1 MTAAEAHA
9 AAAAEGLA
17 LVCAENA
24 AGFKGVKRSDCVS
37 TRFEARLKRGGR
49 DVYLGTFATAEEAA
63 LAVARFLGPEGVV
76 ASLAAAAA
84 AALEPAPMTAAEAH
98 TAAATEGLAL
108 LRSAENAAGFLGV
121 RRKNNS
127 VIKPFTA
134 KLKKQQLGSFAT
146 AEEAALAYARALGP
160 DGVSVALGRNR

>member
-1 MTAAEAHA
+1 
-9 AAAAEGLA
+9 
-17 LVCAENA
+17 
-24 AGFKGVKRSDCVS
+24 
-37 TRFEARLKRGGR
+37 
-49 DVYLGTFATAEEAA
+49 
-63 LAVARFLGPEGVV
+63 
-76 ASLAAAAA
+76 
-84 AALEPAPMTAAEAH
+84 MTAAEAH